1 MFLQRVGRPKYR
13 RGECV
18 MFSNGLDDIYGR
30 IAVVDA
36 YGTYGQSREVSYDI
50 ERIDGTQ
57 YEKTLYKHIPESVVE
72 RI

>member
-1 MFLQRVGRPKYR
+1 ML
-13 RGECV
+13 
-18 MFSNGLDDIYGR
+18 SNGSDDIYGR
-30 IAVVDA
+30 IAVVDS

-57 YEKTLYKHIPESVVE
+57 CDKALYKHIPESVVE